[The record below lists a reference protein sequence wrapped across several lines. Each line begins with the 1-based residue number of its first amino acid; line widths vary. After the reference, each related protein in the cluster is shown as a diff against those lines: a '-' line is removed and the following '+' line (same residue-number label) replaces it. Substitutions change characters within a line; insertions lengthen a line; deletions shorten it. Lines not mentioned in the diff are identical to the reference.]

1 MSSLQ
6 SELKLLS
13 ADLQKSKSVRSVEL
27 NPTMSSATM
36 TKLSREVTDFAAK
49 NAKSRVVLVGFVKQ

>member
-1 MSSLQ
+1 MSLQ
-6 SELKLLS
+6 SEIKALA
-13 ADLQKSKSVRSVEL
+13 ADMTKSKHVSVVEL
-27 NPTMSSATM
+27 NPTMSSATI